1 MIRRHEMSR
10 PLVALVLTGMVLASS
25 TAHGAAEARHSGT
38 IARLS
43 GNGRTITLEELG
55 PWTAGGHA
63 RDELSIALEPSTK
76 IELVARSKE
85 AAADQWPGGFKETPL
100 APSDLRA
107 GDYVTVAAHRNHGR
121 LVALSVTVIRPHERE

>member
-1 MIRRHEMSR
+1 MSR
-10 PLVALVLTGMVLASS
+10 RLIALVLTGMVLASS
-25 TAHGAAEARHSGT
+25 TAHGAAETRHSGT

-43 GNGRTITLEELG
+43 ANGRTITLEEMG

-76 IELVARSKE
+76 IELVARSKQ
-85 AAADQWPGGFKETPL
+85 AAAGQWPGGFTETPL

-107 GDYVTVAAHRNHGR
+107 GDYVTVAAEPNHGR
-121 LVALSVTVIRPHERE
+121 VVALSITVIRPQDRE